1 MTDVG
6 LEEEIGKSIG
16 GLDEVL
22 NTSGSS
28 LSLGVRRRLA
38 LARALINKGRI
49 AILDEPTEE
58 LTQRGPHTSMT

>member
-6 LEEEIGKSIG
+6 LEEEIDKSIG
-16 GLDEVL
+16 GLDQVL

-49 AILDEPTEE
+49 AILDEPTEGIDAKGGFTR
-58 LTQRGPHTSMT
+58 L